1 MKTILINQE
10 FAPKIFYEYFINR
23 TKVILNKIIFK
34 GYYEV
39 NKIEKQSDTTIG
51 KFLALDKYRN
61 KNVIPEIK
69 NLAIDYFL
77 IQACIHGM
85 LPFEANYQVNSN
97 NTGHNLRMTTT
108 DGKGILTVNQVT
120 KINNSSRDAVYRK
133 NMEHDLVSKLNLW
146 GNDLSTKDDSS
157 VIKYYFELT
166 HGHQSLQPKFVALGM
181 PNDKGGWI
189 VKENLGSPFVNY
201 TDVKPE
207 EIYTAMNELSAFDKS
222 DFEEFLSDF
231 GNIN

>member
-1 MKTILINQE
+1 MNTILINQE
-10 FAPKIFYEYFINR
+10 FAPKIVDEYFSNT
-23 TKVILNKIIFK
+23 TKEILKNIIFK

-39 NKIEKQSDTTIG
+39 DKIEKQSNTTIG
-51 KFLALDKYRN
+51 KFLALDKLRN

-77 IQACIHGM
+77 LQACIHGM
-85 LPFEANYQVNSN
+85 LPFEANYQANSN
-97 NTGHNLRMTTT
+97 NSGHNLRMTTT

-133 NMEHDLVSKLNLW
+133 NMEHDLVSELNLW
-146 GNDLSTKDDSS
+146 GNNLSTKDDSS

-166 HGHQSLQPKFVALGM
+166 HGHQSLQPKFVVLGM
-181 PNDKGGWI
+181 PNDEGGWI

-201 TDVKPE
+201 PDVKPE
-207 EIYTAMNELSAFDKS
+207 EIYTAMNELSAFNKS

>member
-10 FAPKIFYEYFINR
+10 FAPKILDGYFSNR
-23 TKVILNKIIFK
+23 TKIILNKIIFK

-77 IQACIHGM
+77 IQACTHGM

-166 HGHQSLQPKFVALGM
+166 HGHQSLQPKFVVLGM
-181 PNDKGGWI
+181 PNDEGGWI

-201 TDVKPE
+201 PDVKPE

-222 DFEEFLSDF
+222 DF